1 MIKIPI
7 NFHKTDDIV
16 KFVEIANQYPFHM
29 DLVSGNRAVDA
40 KSLMGTLA
48 MGHADRLSLMI
59 HSYPSPSTDQL
70 LTQMQSFT

>member
-7 NFHKTDDIV
+7 NFRKTDDIV

-29 DLVSGNRAVDA
+29 DLVS
-40 KSLMGTLA
+40 
-48 MGHADRLSLMI
+48 HADRLSLMI